1 MKSLFGIVFGWF
13 AGVALAGAM
22 IGIVG
27 LFDAGVEHLGFTEN
41 TARYYILSLMLC
53 ITMLVMSKP
62 ARRMWKL
69 MGLFGLALFLI
80 MGTGLTQGIEPVPA
94 GDQVEQIRAQLD
106 ALGILGAKAVM
117 YLAPGGLVLFY
128 TLMAYTGMRE
138 EQARKRV
145 YLTD

>member
-128 TLMAYTGMRE
+128 TLMAYIGMRE